1 MAKLFP
7 GGSKKKLRIHQAL
20 ARRIGTAILFG
31 KHQPGDSLGTEID
44 LSAAFKVSRTAYRE
58 AMRILTAK
66 GLVESRPKAGTQ
78 ITPRSR
84 WNLLDPDILAWMFSG
99 KPDETFVRDLFELRG
114 LIEPAAAA
122 FAAERRTQKHVTEMH
137 DALQEMRTYGLKT
150 ERGRAADQQFHRTLL
165 EAAGNEP
172 LASLASSVGAAVTW
186 TTFFKQRHRTSPR
199 DAIPDHE
206 RVLRAIEDG
215 DSGRARREMEALLSE
230 ALVDMGYRA
239 EKIARPSRARKKRA
253 SL

>member
-20 ARRIGTAILFG
+20 ARQIGTAIVFG
-31 KHQPGDSLGTEID
+31 KHKPGDSLGTEID
-44 LSAAFKVSRTAYRE
+44 LSAHFNVSRTAYRE

-99 KPDETFVRDLFELRG
+99 KPDESFVRDLFELRG

-122 FAAERRTQKHVTEMH
+122 FAAERRTRKHLDEMQA
-137 DALQEMRTYGLKT
+137 ALQEMREFSLKT

-206 RVLRAIEDG
+206 RVLRAIEAG
-215 DSGRARREMEALLSE
+215 DPNRARREMEALLAE
-230 ALVDMGYRA
+230 ALIDMGYRR
-239 EKIARPSRARKKRA
+239 ETTKRPAARARRK
-253 SL
+253 